1 MSTGNIPLALMLM
14 LGLWA
19 GFRLG
24 LWWSRR
30 SLDTVIAQQVA
41 KRGWQPSPE
50 FLAMLRRPTV
60 DGVARRTLRKMGLA
74 AYADVLLGGT
84 PITLVCHNK
93 ALLQR
98 AVSAIIKEKDAIE
111 GHMQQAL
118 HDAQADAV
126 IASLKQGAGSKE
138 PGVRIQEPA
147 PDMLPDA
154 EVSPEEME
162 RRQVLRSAVA
172 KSTEFHAPPLPEPK
186 VPAQPFTVIEGGKK

>member
-1 MSTGNIPLALMLM
+1 MSTDNIPLALMLM

-19 GFRLG
+19 GFRLA

-41 KRGWQPSPE
+41 ARGWQPSPE

-74 AYADVLLGGT
+74 AYADVLLEGT

-98 AVSAIIKEKDAIE
+98 AVSAIINDKDNIE
-111 GHMQQAL
+111 TLMQHAL
-118 HDAQADAV
+118 AEANIEAAVTQIKADA
-126 IASLKQGAGSKE
+126 AKAN
-138 PGVRIQEPA
+138 A
-147 PDMLPDA
+147 ADMRPDA
-154 EVSPEEME
+154 EVSAEELA
-162 RRQVLRSAVA
+162 RRQSLRAAVA
-172 KSTEFHAPPLPEPK
+172 KATEFHAPPLAEPK